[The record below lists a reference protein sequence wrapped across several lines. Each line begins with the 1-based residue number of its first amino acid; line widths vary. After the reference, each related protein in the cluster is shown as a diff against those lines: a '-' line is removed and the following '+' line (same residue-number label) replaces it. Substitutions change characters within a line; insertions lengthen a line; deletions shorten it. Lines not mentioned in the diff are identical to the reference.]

1 TSMIVRIPGADPGR
15 GALLLHGHLDVVP
28 ADAAEWSVPP
38 FSGAEQ
44 DGYLWGRGAIDM
56 KDMVAMML
64 ALVRQWRRTGTPPPR
79 DVVLGFLAEEE
90 AGSRKGARWLANN
103 HPELFDG
110 CTEAVGEVGGYSV
123 TLRDDLRLYLI
134 QTAEKGLAWMRLRA
148 QGVPG
153 HGSMVHPDNAV
164 TAVAEAV
171 TRLGRHRFPRV
182 LTGTLR
188 AFVAGLAGA
197 TGAGLGPGRPGGA
210 RPSRGHVEDDRR
222 DAEQHGQP
230 DHADR
235 RLQVERDPGQCGS
248 SGGRPVPAG
257 PGGGVH
263 QAGGRTARAGRAAGV
278 AGARHRG

>member
-171 TRLGRHRFPRV
+171 TALGRHRFPRV

-188 AFVAGLAGA
+188 AFVAGLADA
-197 TGAGLGPGRPGGA
+197 TGADLDPDDPAVLDHLAAMSKMIAATLSNTANPTMLTAGYKSNVIPG
-210 RPSRGHVEDDRR
+210 S
-222 DAEQHGQP
+222 AEAVVDG
-230 DHADR
+230 R
-235 RLQVERDPGQCGS
+235 YLPGQEEEFTKQ
-248 SGGRPVPAG
+248 VD
-257 PGGGVH
+257 
-263 QAGGRTARAGRAAGV
+263 
-278 AGARHRG
+278 